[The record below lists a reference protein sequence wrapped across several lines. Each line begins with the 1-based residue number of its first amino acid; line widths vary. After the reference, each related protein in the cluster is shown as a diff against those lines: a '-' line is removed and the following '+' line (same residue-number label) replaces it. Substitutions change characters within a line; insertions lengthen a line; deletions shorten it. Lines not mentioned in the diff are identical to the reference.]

1 MIEAPAH
8 PEEEKRLA
16 SLRALDLL
24 DTPIDVRFERI
35 TRLVRR
41 VLGVPIAIFN
51 LIDAD
56 RQHYKS
62 AQGISAVDAPKP
74 PAFCTHAILDP
85 HMLHV
90 PDAAKDKRFADNPF
104 VTGELLDI
112 GFYAG
117 CAIHAPDGMPI
128 GTLCA
133 IDTRPRKMSADQLQ
147 ALRDLADIIETEL
160 KFSGISHAQK
170 SLLAELDTAKRLA
183 MVDPLTRLWNRS
195 GLDALINKEMNEAI
209 RNQKPMT
216 LALGDIDRFKSINDT
231 HGHPVGDAVLCG
243 VARALTGGLRAE
255 DIVGRFGGEEF
266 LVVLPGSDAA
276 GAAQV
281 LERLRAAVA
290 DTPFLHEDAEYNA
303 TISFGAVTFTPEKPE
318 DAAAVIKKAD
328 TLLYKAKEAGRNCV
342 KAESL

>member
-1 MIEAPAH
+1 MIEAPPH
-8 PEEEKRLA
+8 PEEEKRVA

-24 DTPIDVRFERI
+24 DTPIDIRFERI
-35 TRLVRR
+35 TRLARH
-41 VLGVPIAIFN
+41 VLSVPIAIFN

-62 AQGISAVDAPKP
+62 VQGLDAVDAPKP
-74 PAFCTHAILDP
+74 PAFCTHTILEP
-85 HMLHV
+85 QMMLV
-90 PDAAKDKRFADNPF
+90 PDASKDERFADNPF

-133 IDTRPRKMSADQLQ
+133 IDKQPRKMSAEQLQ
-147 ALRDLADIIETEL
+147 SLRDLADIIEADL
-160 KFSGISHAQK
+160 KFSSLSSVQK

-195 GLDALINKEMNEAI
+195 GLDALISKEMNEAI
-209 RNQKPMT
+209 RNKKPIT

-231 HGHPVGDAVLCG
+231 HGHPVGDTVLCG
-243 VARALTGGLRAE
+243 VAKTLTNGLRGE

-266 LVVLPGSDAA
+266 LVMLPGSQPTDA
-276 GAAQV
+276 QFV
-281 LERLRAAVA
+281 LERLRTAVA
-290 DTPFLHEDAEYNA
+290 DALYTHDGTEYGA
-303 TISFGAVTFTPEKPE
+303 TISFGAVTFTPAALE
-318 DAAAVIKKAD
+318 DTTRAIKKAD
-328 TLLYKAKEAGRNCV
+328 SLLYKAKEAGRNCV
-342 KAESL
+342 KAEEM